1 MFARHL
7 RFCPRSPAVHLR
19 LPNRRFSSGYGHFS
33 FTDPAQNQSSIMRRR
48 THSMRDI
55 FDKIAIGDLRL
66 KNRLVRSAT
75 WEGVAAPDGGIDE

>member
-1 MFARHL
+1 
-7 RFCPRSPAVHLR
+7 
-19 LPNRRFSSGYGHFS
+19 
-33 FTDPAQNQSSIMRRR
+33 
-48 THSMRDI
+48 MRDI